1 MEMLA
6 VPPATS
12 RALPRWS
19 DAAPASRRSSAAS
32 QADDREFL
40 FSVLSPCLGWMEAA
54 EASEAALSRFG
65 GFAEAVAA
73 EESAL
78 AALPALGQAGA
89 AVLKAVHVAALRLE
103 EQRRGQRPVL
113 GDAAAQ
119 LAYLRGA
126 PPAGDEVRALFLDAR
141 GRLVADE
148 AVACGKAA
156 DLAALPGRVLRRAV
170 ALQVATVLLLRGGD
184 PTAAPAEAAML
195 RDATQAAATLGIALR
210 AQVLLGRGARAA
222 LRPLE
227 LPVQG

>member
-12 RALPRWS
+12 RVLPRLS
-19 DAAPASRRSSAAS
+19 GAAPASRRSPAAS
-32 QADDREFL
+32 PADDREFL
-40 FSVLSPCLGWMEAA
+40 FSVLSPCLGWIEAA

-126 PPAGDEVRALFLDAR
+126 PLAGGEVRALFLDAR
-141 GRLVADE
+141 GGLVADD
-148 AVACGKAA
+148 AVAGGEAT
-156 DLAALPGRVLRRAV
+156 DLVARPGRVLRRAV
-170 ALQVATVLLLRGGD
+170 ALQAATVLLVRGGD
-184 PTAAPAEAAML
+184 PTATPAEAAML
-195 RDATQAAATLGIALR
+195 RDAMQAAATMGIVLH
-210 AQVLLGRGARAA
+210 AQVLHGRGARVA
-222 LRPLE
+222 LRPLD
-227 LPVQG
+227 LPPRG